1 MLMRWGHQANPGL
14 SSIMC
19 CWPVLLVKLYALQ
32 MTFWAFYT
40 TFVLSDKKW
49 CLCYLQGGV
58 EGLSVCLLAVR
69 LHPCACRCWQVT
81 VLSPAS
87 CSMAPSL
94 PLWTKSFLK
103 PLGRVFRMKCP
114 NIMTPALG
122 LLWCKAWA
130 TPCLCRLLCAC
141 PWAKRISDVEG
152 PSLNLGNWGT
162 SSWSLVPCNFSLPAK
177 GC

>member
-1 MLMRWGHQANPGL
+1 
-14 SSIMC
+14 
-19 CWPVLLVKLYALQ
+19 

-58 EGLSVCLLAVR
+58 EGLSGCLLAAP
-69 LHPCACRCWQVT
+69 LYPCACRCWRVT
-81 VLSPAS
+81 VLSPSVLSPAL
-87 CSMAPSL
+87 CSMASSL
-94 PLWTKSFLK
+94 LLWTESFLK

-114 NIMTPALG
+114 NMTPALG

-130 TPCLCRLLCAC
+130 TPSLCCLLCAC

-152 PSLNLGNWGT
+152 PSLNLGNWET
-162 SSWSLVPCNFSLPAK
+162 SSWSLVPCNFSLLAK